1 MRSIIVLGI
10 TLMLAGCTGGG
21 DTVISGL
28 GNSGNRIR
36 TDAVVDDVVR
46 ALVQHSATPEVS
58 DDDLMRSYQAIR
70 SHALEGELQASLV
83 LLQLAAQQREA
94 DE

>member
-1 MRSIIVLGI
+1 
-10 TLMLAGCTGGG
+10 
-21 DTVISGL
+21 
-28 GNSGNRIR
+28 
-36 TDAVVDDVVR
+36 VDDVVR